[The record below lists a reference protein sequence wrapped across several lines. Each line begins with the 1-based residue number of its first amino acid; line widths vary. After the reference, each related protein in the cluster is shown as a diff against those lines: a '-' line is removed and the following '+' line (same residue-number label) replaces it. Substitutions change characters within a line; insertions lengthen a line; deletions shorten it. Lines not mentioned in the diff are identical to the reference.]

1 MQKNHPC
8 LDVALYGRRV
18 RRSLVRRP
26 GRLVLLLCMVL
37 SIHSNLQLA
46 TPTQA
51 TKINPTQTRTTLK
64 NENTQ
69 QKNHNISRVDQ
80 TIVKP
85 AAQSTQNN
93 TVNKSAD
100 ALFELPQ
107 MITVPSKDQGLDL
120 FSYFLRPINFSKEG
134 ITHYFKYTYNHE
146 KYTEYLPYN
155 FSHMIQ
161 FLEFGQT
168 NDQSEAYA
176 KSIIKLFLQKIKG
189 CDFINSY
196 SLITAMPKLADTLT
210 PYIVKKEATF
220 LQELQKS
227 LKARFSNIFSTYFSY
242 FQKNPDAFLEALSE
256 QIAKKTNEV
265 QTQQHVDVEQI
276 KKDILRF
283 LETCISKLIWAPK
296 DGYEAWTAI
305 NELATETENFLDKK
319 LLSDVDAFDDIC
331 WSLIHRFCYFIDV
344 AAEDIP
350 QETFIQI
357 INDIHNEKLVLLQIE
372 EQENVMTSKKDF
384 ILKKI
389 KNYCPY
395 VYPVANKEYK
405 VYTTQTVLGS
415 AQQPQPSIKN
425 AST

>member
-1 MQKNHPC
+1 MQKNHSC
-8 LDVALYGRRV
+8 LGTALYGRR
-18 RRSLVRRP
+18 LI
-26 GRLVLLLCMVL
+26 LLLCMVL
-37 SIHSNLQLA
+37 SIHSSLQLA
-46 TPTQA
+46 TEIQPRKSKTTSARKNFREDTAQIKQDMTKTDVTANMNA
-51 TKINPTQTRTTLK
+51 TDKVISGTT
-64 NENTQ
+64 
-69 QKNHNISRVDQ
+69 I
-80 TIVKP
+80 I
-85 AAQSTQNN
+85 
-93 TVNKSAD
+93 KSAPPVVSS
-100 ALFELPQ
+100 AFELPQ
-107 MITVPSKDQGLDL
+107 LVTAPSKDQGLDL

-168 NDQSEAYA
+168 HNQNEAYA
-176 KSIIKLFLQKIKG
+176 KSIIKLFLQKTKG

-196 SLITAMPKLADTLT
+196 SLITAMPKLAEALT
-210 PYIVKKEATF
+210 PYMVKKEATF

-227 LKARFSNIFSTYFSY
+227 LKTRFSTIFSTYFSY

-276 KKDILRF
+276 RKDILRF
-283 LETCISKLIWAPK
+283 LETCISKLIWAPQ
-296 DGYEAWTAI
+296 DGYEAWIAI
-305 NELATETENFLDKK
+305 NELATQAEQFLDKK

-331 WSLIHRFCYFIDV
+331 WSLIHRFCYFIDI
-344 AAEDIP
+344 AAEDIS

-357 INDIHNEKLVLLQIE
+357 INDMHNEKLILLEIE
-372 EQENVMTSKKDF
+372 EQENIMTSKKDF

-395 VYPVANKEYK
+395 VYPTATKEYK
-405 VYTTQTVLGS
+405 IYTAQTVLD
-415 AQQPQPSIKN
+415 
-425 AST
+425 STNKTQVPII